1 MITVR
6 AGLVYFA
13 LVFATGVLV
22 GLGRDLAIAP
32 QVGARLAELI
42 EYPLLFLAI
51 MGSASWTIR
60 HYGLKGQRLPR
71 AIMGIVAFL
80 LALGLGTTL
89 LALLRGQSLVEYAA
103 VRHPLTGAVYLMMLG
118 LVAAMPLLVGR
129 RPPPV

>member
-60 HYGLKGQRLPR
+60 
-71 AIMGIVAFL
+71 
-80 LALGLGTTL
+80 
-89 LALLRGQSLVEYAA
+89 
-103 VRHPLTGAVYLMMLG
+103 
-118 LVAAMPLLVGR
+118 GR
-129 RPPPV
+129 SRPII